1 MSDLTTI
8 ARPYAKAAFDFAV
21 ETQSVDKWNEML
33 TFAAEVAKN
42 ESIRHLLAGAVSAVT
57 IADIFI
63 KVCDEQLNEEG
74 QNFIKVLAENA
85 RLSVLP
91 AMVTLFAR
99 YKAEHEKT
107 VEADVISAAALTA
120 EQKASIITALE
131 KRLARK
137 VKLNCNVD
145 GALVGG
151 LIIRAGDLVIDGSVR
166 GKLNKLAE
174 ALQS

>member
-21 ETQSVDKWNEML
+21 ETQTLDKWHEML

-42 ESIRHLLAGAVSAVT
+42 DTICHLLSGAVSADT
-57 IADIFI
+57 IADMFI
-63 KVCDEQLNEEG
+63 SVCDEQLNEEG
-74 QNFIKVLAENA
+74 RNFIKVLAENA

-99 YKAEHEKT
+99 YRAEHEKT
-107 VEADVISAAALTA
+107 VEADVTSATELTA
-120 EQKASIITALE
+120 EQAASIVTALE

-145 GALVGG
+145 SSLVGG
-151 LIIRAGDLVIDGSVR
+151 LIIQAGDLVIDGSVR

>member
-21 ETQSVDKWNEML
+21 KEHAIDKWQEML
-33 TFAAEVAKN
+33 AFTAEIAVNKDI
-42 ESIRHLLAGAVSAVT
+42 STLLNGAVSSHV

-63 KVCDEQLNEEG
+63 NVADEQLNESG
-74 QNFIKVLAENA
+74 QNFIKILAENA

-91 AMVTLFAR
+91 YVVTLFAQ
-99 YKAEHEKT
+99 YKAEHENSID
-107 VEADVISAAALTA
+107 ADVTSAMPLTA
-120 EQKASIITALE
+120 AQEANIVIALE

-145 GALVGG
+145 STLIGG
-151 LIIRAGDLVIDGSVR
+151 LIIQTGDLVIDGSVR

>member
-1 MSDLTTI
+1 MLAFSAEI
-8 ARPYAKAAFDFAV
+8 AVNKDIS
-21 ETQSVDKWNEML
+21 T
-33 TFAAEVAKN
+33 
-42 ESIRHLLAGAVSAVT
+42 LLNGAVSAHS

-63 KVCDEQLNEEG
+63 NVADEQLNESG

-85 RLSVLP
+85 RLSALP
-91 AMVTLFAR
+91 NIVTLFAY
-99 YKAEHEKT
+99 YKAEHEKS
-107 VEADVISAAALTA
+107 VEADVTSAMPLTA
-120 EQKASIITALE
+120 EQEANIVIALE

-145 GALVGG
+145 NTLIGG
-151 LIIRAGDLVIDGSVR
+151 LIIQTGDLVIDGSVR

>member
-21 ETQSVDKWNEML
+21 KEQAIEKWAGML
-33 TFAAEVAKN
+33 LFSAEIAKN
-42 ESIRHLLAGAVSAVT
+42 DSLSALLDGAVSAHV

-63 KVCDEQLNEEG
+63 KVADEQLNEQG
-74 QNFIKVLAENA
+74 QNFIKLLAENG

-91 AMVTLFAR
+91 HIVTLFAQ
-99 YKAEHEKT
+99 YKAEHEKI
-107 VEADVISAAALTA
+107 VEADVTSAAALSA
-120 EQKASIITALE
+120 EQEASIIAGLE

-145 GALVGG
+145 DTLIGG
-151 LIIRAGDLVIDGSVR
+151 LIIQAGDLVIDGSVR
-166 GKLNKLAE
+166 GKLTKLAD

>member
-21 ETQSVDKWNEML
+21 KEQAIDKWQEML
-33 TFAAEVAKN
+33 AFTAEVAINKDI
-42 ESIRHLLAGAVSAVT
+42 STLLSGAVSAHV

-63 KVCDEQLNEEG
+63 KVADEQLNESG
-74 QNFIKVLAENA
+74 QNFIKILAENT

-91 AMVTLFAR
+91 YIVTLFAQ
-99 YKAEHEKT
+99 YKAEHEHT
-107 VEADVISAAALTA
+107 IDADVTSAMALTA
-120 EQKASIITALE
+120 EQEANIVIVLE

-145 GALVGG
+145 NTLIGG
-151 LIIRAGDLVIDGSVR
+151 LIIQAGDLVIDGSVR

>member
-21 ETQSVDKWNEML
+21 KEQAVDKWAEML
-33 TFAAEVAKN
+33 FFCAEIAKN
-42 ESIRHLLAGAVSAVT
+42 DRFSDLLNGAVSSHV

-63 KVCDEQLNEEG
+63 KIADEQLNEQG
-74 QNFIKVLAENA
+74 QNFIKLLAENG

-91 AMVTLFAR
+91 NIVTLFAH

-107 VEADVISAAALTA
+107 AQVDVTSATALSA
-120 EQKASIITALE
+120 EQEANIIARLE

-145 GALVGG
+145 DTLIGG
-151 LIIRAGDLVIDGSVR
+151 LIIQAGDLVIDGSVR
-166 GKLNKLAE
+166 GKLTKLAD